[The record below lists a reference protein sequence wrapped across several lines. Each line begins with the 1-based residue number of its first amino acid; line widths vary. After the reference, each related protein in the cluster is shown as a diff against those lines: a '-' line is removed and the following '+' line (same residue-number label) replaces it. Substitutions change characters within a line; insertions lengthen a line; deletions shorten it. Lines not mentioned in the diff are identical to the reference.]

1 MKKFLNYM
9 VCCVLVLAGLTAC
22 EDDDVISEL
31 VLAGSEL
38 QLYEGE
44 TGEVEIT
51 SGNGKYVIDVAQ
63 PTVAEAIVEGGKVV
77 VKALKYGFTTLTISD
92 GAGESASFDLS
103 VLGYFDIELSSHEVE
118 DFQNGRVMT
127 VNIVEGNGEYSI
139 KSADESIATAVVE
152 KDSIIV
158 IKTGNPG
165 ETVVTL
171 TDKGG
176 KQDTVHV
183 ISTEIVKLIPYK
195 EDVFHI
201 YSVSGRIQLKIE
213 QGNGNYIATSSDE
226 SVVSV
231 AEGTQN
237 TIALMLEPK
246 KVGTAI
252 LTITDQ
258 CGETGVLKV
267 EVHWPVFKTD
277 DPYVYFYGTNAVE
290 KSIYLSGNDEYEVV
304 GDSKPGVV
312 TTSFLY
318 GSLVMKPQGLGRTTL
333 TLKDRSEQ
341 TIDVVVTVKDFLTE
355 TDVLA
360 DDRVRAELP
369 SENVCY
375 VKGEWP
381 TGTFSATEEDGEVS
395 IQWIPDGSMKNRP
408 TQLKFNGGSEPGE
421 KEFVSARHSFSTFT
435 KANVTDVKVLKK
447 DGKKIWVS
455 CIVKGK
461 LATWVG
467 ELE

>member
-9 VCCVLVLAGLTAC
+9 VCCVLVLALTAC

-63 PTVAEAIVEGGKVV
+63 PTVAEAIVEDGKVV

-355 TDVLA
+355 ADVLA

-408 TQLKFNGGSEPGE
+408 TQLKFNGGSETGE

>member
-9 VCCVLVLAGLTAC
+9 VCCVLVLALTAC

-63 PTVAEAIVEGGKVV
+63 PTVAEAIVEDGKVV

-201 YSVSGRIQLKIE
+201 YSV
-213 QGNGNYIATSSDE
+213 
-226 SVVSV
+226 VSV

-355 TDVLA
+355 ADVLA

>member
-9 VCCVLVLAGLTAC
+9 VCCVLVLALTAC

-63 PTVAEAIVEGGKVV
+63 PTVAEAIVEDGKVV

-355 TDVLA
+355 ADVLA

-369 SENVCY
+369 SENVGY

>member
-9 VCCVLVLAGLTAC
+9 VCCVLVLALTAC

-63 PTVAEAIVEGGKVV
+63 PTVAEAIVEDGKVV

-237 TIALMLEPK
+237 TIALMREPK

-355 TDVLA
+355 ADVLA